1 MKKIILGTSMLITG
15 FLGVALI
22 VASTL
27 ACKYNLNGSNNYAD
41 LWRLFGVTP
50 FVIAFAV
57 LGVIGLS
64 VAIWG
69 AFSKE

>member
-1 MKKIILGTSMLITG
+1 MKKVILGTSMLITG
-15 FLGVALI
+15 FLGVAII
-22 VASTL
+22 VAATL
-27 ACKYNLNGSNNYAD
+27 ACNYNLNGSNNYAD

-57 LGVIGLS
+57 LGVAGMS

-69 AFSKE
+69 VFSKK